1 MQEGATG
8 IRRTEERLVLSEPKV
23 GALGGPQSTQGLPP
37 MSQEGV

>member
-8 IRRTEERLVLSEPKV
+8 IRTEERLVSSEPKV
-23 GALGGPQSTQGLPP
+23 GALGGTQSTQGLPS